1 MFGHA
6 GSNPATSTMYHSR
19 LPSGGTC
26 PVPEKCRRHF
36 EWYRANTRASPL
48 FFMRLYLRYKVIVIF
63 ILALFAAGCAAKAPY
78 LRLDSS
84 LEGDIRVYNDL
95 QYVPL
100 VRLCDTYKIDCKW
113 DSYIRTAIISKSG
126 RIILRAGSD
135 RILVNGN
142 DRKLSGAVIFTNGAV
157 FVPVSFVRNYL
168 GLIVGAE
175 PIEKVH
181 KIPAYRP
188 SGRYM
193 IKTIVIDPGHGGR
206 DAGAVGKKLRL
217 KEKYLNLNLS
227 KKLKNILEE
236 HGIKVIMTR
245 ESDVFIPL
253 QDRVRMANSS
263 GADLFISIHANAS
276 RSRAMNGFECYYLS
290 EATDDNARATEAFE
304 NASFEADEG
313 AIAVEHPKGLD
324 KTLWDMRLTE
334 NRRES
339 AELAT
344 QICSAVEKNIVT
356 RNRGTKT
363 ARFYVLK
370 WTTIPSA
377 LVETGYISNKFEELK
392 FKDEA
397 YIDRFA
403 EVIAKGIL
411 SYKDKYERTEGFT
424 Q

>member
-1 MFGHA
+1 MQ
-6 GSNPATSTMYHSR
+6 S
-19 LPSGGTC
+19 
-26 PVPEKCRRHF
+26 
-36 EWYRANTRASPL
+36 
-48 FFMRLYLRYKVIVIF
+48 YLRYKIIVIL
-63 ILALFAAGCAAKAPY
+63 ILALFAAGCAARTPY
-78 LRLDSS
+78 LKLDPS
-84 LEGDIRVYNDL
+84 LERDVRVYNDA

-100 VRLCDTYKIDCKW
+100 IRLCETYGIDCKW
-113 DSYIRTAIISKSG
+113 DSYIRTAILSKSG
-126 RIILRAGSD
+126 KIILRAGSD
-135 RILVNGN
+135 RMLVNGN
-142 DRKLSGAVIFTNGAV
+142 DRKLSRAVIFTNGAV

-168 GLIVGAE
+168 GLIVGAA
-175 PIEKVH
+175 PLEKVSE

-188 SGRYM
+188 SGRYT

-206 DAGAVGKKLRL
+206 DVGAVGKKLRL
-217 KEKYLNLNLS
+217 KEKHLNLNFS
-227 KKLKNILEE
+227 KKLKNILEG

-245 ESDVFIPL
+245 DSDVFIPL
-253 QDRVRMANSS
+253 QDRVRIANSS

-276 RSRAMNGFECYYLS
+276 RSRMMNGFECYYLS

-304 NASFEADEG
+304 NASFKADEG
-313 AIAVEHPKGLD
+313 AIAVPRPKGLD

-339 AELAT
+339 AELAA
-344 QICSAVEKNIVT
+344 QICNAVENNLVT

-392 FKDEA
+392 FRDEA
-397 YIDRFA
+397 YTDRFV

-411 SYKDKYERTEGFT
+411 AYKDKYERTEGFT

>member
-1 MFGHA
+1 
-6 GSNPATSTMYHSR
+6 
-19 LPSGGTC
+19 
-26 PVPEKCRRHF
+26 
-36 EWYRANTRASPL
+36 
-48 FFMRLYLRYKVIVIF
+48 MRSYLRYKIIVIF
-63 ILALFAAGCAAKAPY
+63 ILAIFAAGCAARAPY
-78 LRLDSS
+78 LKLDPS
-84 LEGDIRVYNDL
+84 LEKDIRVYNDA

-100 VRLCDTYKIDCKW
+100 VRLCEAYRIDCKW
-113 DSYIRTAIISKSG
+113 DSYIRTAILSKSG
-126 RIILRAGSD
+126 KIILRAGSD
-135 RILVNGN
+135 RMLVNGN
-142 DRKLSGAVIFTNGAV
+142 DRKLSRAVIFTNGAV

-168 GLIVGAE
+168 GLIVGTA
-175 PIEKVH
+175 PLEKVSE

-188 SGRYM
+188 SGRYT

-206 DAGAVGKKLRL
+206 DVGAVGKKLRL
-217 KEKYLNLNLS
+217 KEKYLNLNFS

-245 ESDVFIPL
+245 DRDVFIPL
-253 QDRVRMANSS
+253 QDRVRIANSS

-276 RSRAMNGFECYYLS
+276 RSRMMNGFECYYLS

-304 NASFEADEG
+304 NASFKADEG
-313 AIAVEHPKGLD
+313 AIAVERPKGLD

-339 AELAT
+339 AELAA
-344 QICSAVEKNIVT
+344 QICNAVENNLVT

-392 FKDEA
+392 FRDEA
-397 YIDRFA
+397 YTDRFV

-411 SYKDKYERTEGFT
+411 AYKDKYERTEGFT